1 MRARGGFTGGILIMA
16 SVAILAVAGCGK
28 KTQKEGAAQPAVSG
42 PAGQG
47 QLPEGHPS
55 VGGAP
60 AGDMAKVAHSNIKSQ
75 KGVVLSE
82 EVKAK
87 WKEVK
92 MEITD
97 TATKSTEVLTLKVGE
112 TAPLKKDGFKL
123 KVEAFV
129 PDYAIVEDHIESRSN
144 EPKNPA
150 VLVELVEGDKTTA
163 RGWVFKDFPEFNSY
177 NSDRI
182 HLSLVSPGLAKP
194 SAAKR

>member
-1 MRARGGFTGGILIMA
+1 MRVRWGLSGGILIMA
-16 SVAILAVAGCGK
+16 SVAMLAVAGCGK
-28 KTQKEGAAQPAVSG
+28 KSRQESAEQPAVSG

-60 AGDMAKVAHSNIKSQ
+60 AGDMAKVAHSSIKSQ
-75 KGVVLSE
+75 KGVLLSE

-97 TATKSTEVLTLKVGE
+97 TSTKSTEVLTLKVGE
-112 TAPLKKDGFKL
+112 TVPLKKDGFKL
-123 KVEAFV
+123 RVEAFV

-150 VLVELVEGDKTTA
+150 VLVELMEGDKTTA

-177 NSDRI
+177 NSERI
-182 HLSLVSPGLAKP
+182 RLTLVSPGSAKP
-194 SAAKR
+194 SAVRR